1 MNEVLGT
8 TAGNALEVREA
19 IDYLTGAQREP
30 RLHEV
35 TIGLAAALLEQAG
48 LTRDGRAAAEQ
59 ALASGAAAERFAAMV
74 AALGGPTDVLRD
86 PGLPTAS
93 VTRAAAPERPGV
105 VTGMNCRDVGL
116 VVTALG
122 GNRRREDHAIDYSV
136 GLTEIAPVGAQV
148 GPDRPLAVV
157 HAASEADA
165 DAGAAALRAAV
176 RVGDAAPA
184 ARPVVAG
191 RIA

>member
-1 MNEVLGT
+1 
-8 TAGNALEVREA
+8 
-19 IDYLTGAQREP
+19 
-30 RLHEV
+30 
-35 TIGLAAALLEQAG
+35 
-48 LTRDGRAAAEQ
+48 
-59 ALASGAAAERFAAMV
+59 MV
-74 AALGGPTDVLRD
+74 AALGGPADVLRD
-86 PGLPTAS
+86 PGLSIAP
-93 VTRAAAPERPGV
+93 VTRGAAPERPGV
-105 VTGMNCRDVGL
+105 VAGMNCRDVGL

-165 DAGAAALRAAV
+165 EAAAAALRAAV